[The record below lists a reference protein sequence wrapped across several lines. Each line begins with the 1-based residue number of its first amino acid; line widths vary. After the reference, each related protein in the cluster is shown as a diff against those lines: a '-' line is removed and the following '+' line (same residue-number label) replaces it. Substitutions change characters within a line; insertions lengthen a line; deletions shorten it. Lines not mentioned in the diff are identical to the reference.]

1 MIRNQCLRNIYI
13 TKLNF
18 LSFIRKSINAL
29 VELPRQTITHDSF
42 FIFPCSKKSLTPW
55 ANKTELVKSKSSDK
69 IYLYQTIIIM
79 RTWAFEN
86 STST

>member
-1 MIRNQCLRNIYI
+1 MIRKLCLRNIYI

-18 LSFIRKSINAL
+18 LSFIGKLINAQ
-29 VELPRQTITHDSF
+29 VELPKQTITHDSF

-69 IYLYQTIIIM
+69 V
-79 RTWAFEN
+79 
-86 STST
+86 